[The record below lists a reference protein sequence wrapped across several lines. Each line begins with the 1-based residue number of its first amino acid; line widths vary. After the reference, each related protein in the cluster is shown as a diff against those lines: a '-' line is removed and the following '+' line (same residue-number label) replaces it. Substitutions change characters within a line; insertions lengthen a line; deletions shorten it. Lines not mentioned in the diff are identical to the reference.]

1 MNTIFDPFAATDDA
15 MARLHERLVARAE
28 EEHLLDVG
36 YRTVDSPVGSLLL
49 AATDR
54 GLVRV
59 AFVGEGHDAVL
70 EMLAR
75 VVSPR
80 ILRAP
85 QRLDRAARELDEYFA
100 GRRTDFDLAVD
111 LRLAHG
117 FRLEVLRHLREIGYG
132 ATESYAVVAAAAGSP
147 RAVRAVGT
155 ACATNPVP
163 VVVPCHRVVRS
174 DGTAGAYRGGPEA
187 KLTLL
192 ALEHRTLAASD
203 PPRKVVETPGCP

>member
-1 MNTIFDPFAATDDA
+1 MNTIFDPLAANDDA

-36 YRTVDSPVGSLLL
+36 YRTIDSPVGTLLL

-59 AFVGEGHDAVL
+59 AFAGEGHDAVL

-85 QRLDRAARELDEYFA
+85 QRLDRAACELGEYFA
-100 GRRTDFDLAVD
+100 GRRTEFDLEVD

-192 ALEHRTLAASD
+192 ALEHRTLAAS
-203 PPRKVVETPGCP
+203 

>member
-1 MNTIFDPFAATDDA
+1 
-15 MARLHERLVARAE
+15 MAPLHDRLAVPAE

-49 AATDR
+49 AATER

-59 AFVGEGHDAVL
+59 AFEIEGHDTVL

-75 VVSPR
+75 QVSPR

-85 QRLDRAARELDEYFA
+85 RRLDPRRASSTSTSPATAPASTSPL
-100 GRRTDFDLAVD
+100 D

-117 FRLEVLRHLREIGYG
+117 FRLEVLEHLREIGYG
-132 ATESYAVVAAAAGSP
+132 STESYAVVAAAAGSP

-155 ACATNPVP
+155 ACALNPVP

-174 DGTAGAYRGGPEA
+174 DGTTGSYRGGPAGEA
-187 KLTLL
+187 RPARPRAPHARRDLIHPQGG
-192 ALEHRTLAASD
+192 ADHRGAPDRQDRT
-203 PPRKVVETPGCP
+203 RRRETTA

>member
-1 MNTIFDPFAATDDA
+1 MNTIFDPLDTTDDT
-15 MARLHERLVARAE
+15 MARLHDRLAERAE

-59 AFVGEGHDAVL
+59 AFAGEGHDAVL

-75 VVSPR
+75 QVSPR

-85 QRLDRAARELDEYFA
+85 QRLDLAARELDEYFD
-100 GRRTDFDLAVD
+100 GRRTGFDLALD

-117 FRLEVLRHLREIGYG
+117 FRLEVLQHLREIGYG

-174 DGTAGAYRGGPEA
+174 DGSVGGYAGGPEA
-187 KLTLL
+187 KRALLTL
-192 ALEHRTLAASD
+192 EAA
-203 PPRKVVETPGCP
+203 

>member
-1 MNTIFDPFAATDDA
+1 MNTIFDPLATTDDT
-15 MARLHERLVARAE
+15 MARLHERLAERAE

-59 AFVGEGHDAVL
+59 AFAGEGHDAVL

-75 VVSPR
+75 QVSPR

-85 QRLDRAARELDEYFA
+85 QRLDLAARELDEYFD
-100 GRRTDFDLAVD
+100 GRRTGFDLAVD

-174 DGTAGAYRGGPEA
+174 DGTPGAYRGGPEA
-187 KLTLL
+187 KRTLL
-192 ALEHRTLAASD
+192 ALEHRTLAAS
-203 PPRKVVETPGCP
+203 

>member
-1 MNTIFDPFAATDDA
+1 MNTIFDPLAATDDT
-15 MARLHERLVARAE
+15 MARLHERLVVRAE

-59 AFVGEGHDAVL
+59 AFAGEGHDAVL

-75 VVSPR
+75 QVSPR

-85 QRLDRAARELDEYFA
+85 QRLDLAARELDEYFD
-100 GRRTDFDLAVD
+100 GRRTGFDLALD

-117 FRLEVLRHLREIGYG
+117 FRLEVLQHLREIGYG

-174 DGTAGAYRGGPEA
+174 DGTPGAYRGGPEA
-187 KLTLL
+187 KRTLL
-192 ALEHRTLAASD
+192 ALEHRTLAS
-203 PPRKVVETPGCP
+203 

>member
-1 MNTIFDPFAATDDA
+1 MNTIFDPLDTTDDT
-15 MARLHERLVARAE
+15 MARLHDRLAERAD

-36 YRTVDSPVGSLLL
+36 YRTLDSPVGSLLL

-59 AFVGEGHDAVL
+59 AFAGEGHDDVL

-75 VVSPR
+75 QVSPR

-85 QRLDRAARELDEYFA
+85 QRLDLAARELDEYFD
-100 GRRTDFDLAVD
+100 GRRTGFDLALD

-117 FRLEVLRHLREIGYG
+117 FRLEVLQHLREIGYG

-174 DGTAGAYRGGPEA
+174 DGTPGAYRGGPEA
-187 KLTLL
+187 KRTLL
-192 ALEHRTLAASD
+192 ALEHRTRAAS
-203 PPRKVVETPGCP
+203 

>member
-1 MNTIFDPFAATDDA
+1 MNTIFDPLATTDDT
-15 MARLHERLVARAE
+15 MARLHDRLAVRAE

-59 AFVGEGHDAVL
+59 AFAGEGHDAVL

-75 VVSPR
+75 QVSPR

-85 QRLDRAARELDEYFA
+85 QRLDLAARELDEYFA
-100 GRRTDFDLAVD
+100 GRRTGFDLALD

-117 FRLEVLRHLREIGYG
+117 FRLEVLQHLREIGYG

-192 ALEHRTLAASD
+192 ALEHRTLAAS
-203 PPRKVVETPGCP
+203 

>member
-1 MNTIFDPFAATDDA
+1 MNTIFDPLATTDET
-15 MARLHERLVARAE
+15 MARLHDRLAVRAE

-59 AFVGEGHDAVL
+59 AFAGEGHDAVL

-75 VVSPR
+75 QVSPR

-85 QRLDRAARELDEYFA
+85 RRLDLAARELDEYFA
-100 GRRTDFDLAVD
+100 GSRTGFDLALD

-117 FRLEVLRHLREIGYG
+117 FRLEVLQHLREIGYG

-192 ALEHRTLAASD
+192 ALEHRTLAAS
-203 PPRKVVETPGCP
+203 

>member
-1 MNTIFDPFAATDDA
+1 MNTIFDPLAATDDA

-28 EEHLLDVG
+28 EEHVLDVG

-59 AFVGEGHDAVL
+59 AFAGEGHDAVL

-75 VVSPR
+75 QVSPR

-85 QRLDRAARELDEYFA
+85 QRLDLAARELDEYFD
-100 GRRTDFDLAVD
+100 GRRTGFDLALD

-117 FRLEVLRHLREIGYG
+117 FRLEVLQHLREIGYG

-174 DGTAGAYRGGPEA
+174 DGTPGAYRGGPEA
-187 KLTLL
+187 KRTLL
-192 ALEHRTLAASD
+192 ALEHRTLAS
-203 PPRKVVETPGCP
+203 

>member
-1 MNTIFDPFAATDDA
+1 MNTIFDPLDTTQDT
-15 MARLHERLVARAE
+15 MARLQERLAVRAD

-59 AFVGEGHDAVL
+59 AFAGEGHDTVL

-75 VVSPR
+75 QISPR

-85 QRLDRAARELDEYFA
+85 KRLDLAARELDEYFD
-100 GRRTDFDLAVD
+100 GRRTGFDLALD

-117 FRLEVLRHLREIGYG
+117 FRLEVLQHLREIGYG

-155 ACATNPVP
+155 ACAMNPVP
-163 VVVPCHRVVRS
+163 VFVPCHRVVRS

-187 KLTLL
+187 KRALL
-192 ALEHRTLAASD
+192 ALEHRTLAAS
-203 PPRKVVETPGCP
+203 

>member
-1 MNTIFDPFAATDDA
+1 MNTIFDPLAATDDA

-28 EEHLLDVG
+28 EEHVLDVG

-163 VVVPCHRVVRS
+163 VVVPCHRVLKA
-174 DGTAGAYRGGPEA
+174 DGTPGGYVGGPAA

-192 ALEHRTLAASD
+192 NLEAAA
-203 PPRKVVETPGCP
+203 